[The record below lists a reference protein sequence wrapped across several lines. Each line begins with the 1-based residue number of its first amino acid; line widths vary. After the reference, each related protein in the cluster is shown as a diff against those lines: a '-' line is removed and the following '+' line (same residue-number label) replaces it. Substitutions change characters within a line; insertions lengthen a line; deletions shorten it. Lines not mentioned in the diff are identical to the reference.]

1 MTTFRVHFP
10 GLTIDLK
17 RDFLDRDEAER
28 FARARQDASGTMWR
42 HVRIEEINQEQP
54 R

>member
-10 GLTIDLK
+10 GLTQELK
-17 RDFLDRDEAER
+17 RDFSDRDEAER
-28 FARARQDASGTMWR
+28 FARARQDATNMWR

>member
-1 MTTFRVHFP
+1 MTIFRVHFP
-10 GLTIDLK
+10 GLTQDLK
-17 RDFLDRDEAER
+17 RDFSDRDEAER
-28 FARARQDASGTMWR
+28 FARARRDATNTMWR